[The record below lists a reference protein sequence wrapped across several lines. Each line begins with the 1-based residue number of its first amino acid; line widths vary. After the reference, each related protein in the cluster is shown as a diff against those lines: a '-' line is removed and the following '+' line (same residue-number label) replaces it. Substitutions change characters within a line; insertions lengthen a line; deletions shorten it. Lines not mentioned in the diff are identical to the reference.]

1 MHKQNKYYASR
12 SPFEGCRA
20 PHELVTLSE
29 LAYSS
34 GTSTM
39 MIRQLVQEQ
48 LIQPASLEPEPCF
61 DSTIFQRVRKM
72 VRLHRQLGVGV
83 ESIGLVLDLLD
94 RIERL
99 ERQLQQQAE

>member
-1 MHKQNKYYASR
+1 
-12 SPFEGCRA
+12 
-20 PHELVTLSE
+20 
-29 LAYSS
+29 
-34 GTSTM
+34 
-39 MIRQLVQEQ
+39 
-48 LIQPASLEPEPCF
+48 
-61 DSTIFQRVRKM
+61 M